1 MSDDRT
7 ETPAAPDAAAAPAGP
22 QALVAPSRRKR
33 LFAGVAAG
41 VALVALGYGAY
52 AFFIGARHVSTDNA
66 YVAADSAQITP
77 LTAGQVIDVTVV
89 DTQPVRKGQVLLRLD
104 DADQRIAVARAE
116 ADLAAVRRKYGQ
128 TLAQGAAQGAA
139 ADAAQAAIADA
150 RARVAAARGD
160 LDRAQVDYDRRH
172 RLLAS
177 GAVSADEVTAA
188 TNALRTAQA
197 GYTQAQAAL
206 AQAQA
211 NTLSARRDQDSTLAL
226 VRGTTV
232 NTAPDVLQAE
242 AALRQAKLDLSRT
255 VIRAPMDGIVAK
267 RTVQV
272 GQRVDKGTVT
282 MIVVPVN
289 ALYVD
294 ANFKENQ
301 LGKVKPGQKVELTSD
316 LYKGD
321 VVYHGRV
328 VGFAGGT
335 GAAFALIP
343 AQNATGNWVKITQRL
358 PLRIRLDPQPDMPR
372 LRAGLSAI
380 VRIDTGHRR
389 TLFGFSAG

>member
-1 MSDDRT
+1 MSDEPT
-7 ETPAAPDAAAAPAGP
+7 ETAAAPETAAPPAPP
-22 QALVAPSRRKR
+22 QAIVDPGRRKR
-33 LFAGVAAG
+33 LFAGVAG
-41 VALVALGYGAY
+41 GIALLALGYVGYDVLIA
-52 AFFIGARHVSTDNA
+52 ARHVSTDNA
-66 YVAADSAQITP
+66 YVGADSAQITP
-77 LTAGQVIDVTVV
+77 LTAGQVIEVPVIN
-89 DTQPVRKGQVLLRLD
+89 TQPVRKGQVLLRLD
-104 DADQRIAVARAE
+104 DADQRIALARAE
-116 ADLAAVRRKYGQ
+116 ADLAAVRRKYAQ
-128 TLAQGAAQGAA
+128 TVAQGAAQGAT
-139 ADAAQAAIADA
+139 ADAAVATIADA
-150 RARVAAARGD
+150 RAKMDAARGD
-160 LDRAQVDYDRRH
+160 LERAQVDYDRRR
-172 RLLAS
+172 RLLA
-177 GAVSADEVTAA
+177 GGGVSADEVTAA
-188 TNALRTAQA
+188 TNALRTARA
-197 GYTQAQAAL
+197 GF

-211 NTLSARRDQDSTLAL
+211 SLDQALAGSTSARRDQDATLAL

-242 AALRQAKLDLSRT
+242 AALRQAKLDLART

-294 ANFKENQ
+294 ANFKETQ

-316 LYKGD
+316 LYRGD

-343 AQNATGNWVKITQRL
+343 AQNATGNWIKVVQRL
-358 PLRIRLDPQPDMPR
+358 PVRIALDPKELAAHP
-372 LRAGLSAI
+372 LRVGLSME
-380 VRIDTGHRR
+380 VDVDLKG
-389 TLFGFSAG
+389 GG